1 MATTYETIGTYKP
14 LRFGLEGV
22 EAAIQ
27 RIRIITSTVL
37 GTCTLDKELGILDDG
52 QDITLMGSRQLTIA
66 RVLTALQEQAPE
78 ITVLEVNLIEDEDY
92 ERTGRL
98 VPLISFVMTEEVD
111 Q

>member
-1 MATTYETIGTYKP
+1 MATTHETTGTYKSF
-14 LRFGLEGV
+14 RFGLDGV

-37 GTCTLDKELGILDDG
+37 GTCALDRELGILDDG
-52 QDITLMGSRQLTIA
+52 QDITTLGSRQLTIA

-78 ITVLEVNLIEDEDY
+78 ITVLEVDLIEDEEY

-98 VPLISFVMTEEVD
+98 VPLIRFVMTEEVD